1 MGIKKLAK
9 KIYMKL
15 YEISSYSHSQ
25 EYSRVKSGLHVCVI
39 LNNVNLENWRRSSL
53 LTIRHL
59 LTTRSTSSL
68 SIMRNMAREA

>member
-39 LNNVNLENWRRSSL
+39 LNDVNLENGRDKVVFVHDKASAY
-53 LTIRHL
+53 
-59 LTTRSTSSL
+59 
-68 SIMRNMAREA
+68 NAFN